1 MESREERIAV
11 LEARVERLEK
21 ELKNVGKATPLT
33 IPLKTLVYAEGAAIL
48 LLICTVAYMIPLVI
62 K

>member
-1 MESREERIAV
+1 MESPEERIAV

-33 IPLKTLVYAEGAAIL
+33 IRLKTLVYAEGAAIL

>member
-1 MESREERIAV
+1 MESPEERIAV

-21 ELKNVGKATPLT
+21 ELKNVGKATRLT